1 MIDIHSHI
9 LPNIDDGSKD
19 KEMSL
24 DMAQLYIE
32 NGYTEVIA
40 TPHWIEFGGTPKR
53 DRVIEVVS
61 AFNRRLEAEGMKLKI
76 HLGNEFFITPKLLQY
91 VEEKQGATMNNSDYV
106 LIELPMRGYPQY
118 VESVLFS
125 FQLKGYKP
133 IIAHP
138 ERYFFYREDPNRL
151 VKLIERGIFTQMN
164 FPSLTGQYGK
174 EVQKAAV
181 TFLEHKLIHFVG
193 TDAHSNR
200 RRSPKVKQAV
210 DMLRDLVGEEE
221 LTEMTLTRPQ
231 KIIDNAT
238 FEIESPME
246 IKRKRW
252 FEFWK

>member
-1 MIDIHSHI
+1 
-9 LPNIDDGSKD
+9 
-19 KEMSL
+19 
-24 DMAQLYIE
+24 
-32 NGYTEVIA
+32 
-40 TPHWIEFGGTPKR
+40 
-53 DRVIEVVS
+53 
-61 AFNRRLEAEGMKLKI
+61 
-76 HLGNEFFITPKLLQY
+76 
-91 VEEKQGATMNNSDYV
+91 
-106 LIELPMRGYPQY
+106 
-118 VESVLFS
+118 
-125 FQLKGYKP
+125 
-133 IIAHP
+133 
-138 ERYFFYREDPNRL
+138 
-151 VKLIERGIFTQMN
+151 MN

-181 TFLEHKLIHFVG
+181 TFLEHKLIHFAG

-210 DMLRDLVGEEE
+210 DMLCDLVGEEE